1 MKHIPWASA
10 LLLGLV
16 AGVLIGR
23 LPGITIQNTID
34 LDGLISLFIGLVLFF
49 GLNLLYQRQ
58 FTVQR
63 AEKDIL
69 IKLASDALSAAES
82 LDAAF
87 ERCHAQ
93 DPLLQGSVFDIT
105 AGLQRYNNAVHTLDA
120 ALRDCKIGE
129 NKVSLNTIHEHREQY
144 RAVLTDAP
152 FPTRYEPSARREQQR
167 HQLAVREAFIALIL
181 RLNRL

>member
-16 AGVLIGR
+16 AGALLGR
-23 LPGITIQNTID
+23 LPGIKIQNTID

-49 GLNLLYQRQ
+49 GLNLLHQRQ
-58 FTVQR
+58 FAVQR

-69 IKLASDALSAAES
+69 IKLANDALSAAEG
-82 LDAAF
+82 LDATF
-87 ERCHAQ
+87 ERCNGQ
-93 DPLLQGSVFDIT
+93 DPLPQSSVFDIT
-105 AGLQRYNNAVHTLDA
+105 AGLQRYNNAVHTLDV

-129 NKVSLNTIHEHREQY
+129 KKISLSTIHEHREEY

-152 FPTRYEPSARREQQR
+152 FPGRYEPGARREQQR